1 MLLKEPKTI
10 VYRNKF
16 LFFFIFDLSAV
27 HNNRRGCSETDISF
41 AISVSHIKLRLPFDM
56 ALNELFVYS
65 IYRFLARNKIK
76 EIEPGSFDGLEES
89 LIIL

>member
-27 HNNRRGCSETDISF
+27 HNRRGCGETDISF

-56 ALNELFVYS
+56 ALDELFVYS